1 MMTWLI
7 ENWMVVFGLAVAVI
21 IAVLVVY
28 RFFGLPTEKQQEKVK
43 EWLIWACIEA
53 EKALQSG
60 TGQLKLR
67 QVYDMF
73 CAVPAFSWV
82 AKVISFETFS
92 DLVSD
97 ALVEVKEML
106 VNNKVLA
113 EYVYGTNAETEIEK
127 IKNQLTRMENE
138 IC

>member
-1 MMTWLI
+1 MSWIIDNWYIVIGLITFVAFCIWL
-7 ENWMVVFGLAVAVI
+7 
-21 IAVLVVY
+21 VLG
-28 RFFGLPTEKQQEKVK
+28 FFKMPTDKQMEKVK

-73 CAVPAFSWV
+73 CAVPAFTWV

-138 IC
+138 IY

>member
-1 MMTWLI
+1 M
-7 ENWMVVFGLAVAVI
+7 
-21 IAVLVVY
+21 
-28 RFFGLPTEKQQEKVK
+28 EKVK

-53 EKALQSG
+53 KKALQSG

-73 CAVPAFSWV
+73 CAVPAFTWV

-113 EYVYGTNAETEIEK
+113 EYVYGANAETEIEK

-138 IC
+138 IY

>member
-28 RFFGLPTEKQQEKVK
+28 RFFGLPTEKQVEKIK

-53 EKALQSG
+53 ERALQSG

-73 CAVPAFSWV
+73 CSVPAFTWV
-82 AKVISFETFS
+82 AKIISFELFS
-92 DLVSD
+92 EWVSD
-97 ALVEVKEML
+97 ALATAKEMMI
-106 VNNKVLA
+106 NNKTLA
-113 EYVYGTNAETEIEK
+113 EYVYGENADAEIKK
-127 IKNQLTRMENE
+127 IKEQLEKAQ
-138 IC
+138 

>member
-28 RFFGLPTEKQQEKVK
+28 RFFGLPTEKQVEKIK

-53 EKALQSG
+53 ERALQSG

-73 CAVPAFSWV
+73 CAVPAFTWV
-82 AKVISFETFS
+82 AKLISFELFS
-92 DLVSD
+92 EWVSD
-97 ALVEVKEML
+97 ALATAKEMMI
-106 VNNKVLA
+106 NNKALA
-113 EYVYGTNAETEIEK
+113 EYVYGENADAEIKK
-127 IKNQLTRMENE
+127 IKEQLENQQ
-138 IC
+138 

>member
-1 MMTWLI
+1 MNFLI
-7 ENWMVVFGLAVAVI
+7 ENWYLLVGAFALINFGIWLI
-21 IAVLVVY
+21 YGFLK
-28 RFFGLPTEKQQEKVK
+28 LPTDKQTEKIKQ
-43 EWLIWACIEA
+43 WLIWACIEA

-73 CAVPAFSWV
+73 CAVPVFSLV

>member
-1 MMTWLI
+1 MNWLI
-7 ENWMVVFGLAVAVI
+7 ENWMVVFGLAVALI
-21 IAVLVVY
+21 FTAFIVY
-28 RFFGLPTEKQQEKVK
+28 RFFGMPTEKQVAKIK

-82 AKVISFETFS
+82 AKLISFEMFS
-92 DLVSD
+92 DWVSEALVTVKQMLVSNE
-97 ALVEVKEML
+97 AL
-106 VNNKVLA
+106 A
-113 EYVYGTNAETEIEK
+113 TYVYGENADAEIKK
-127 IKNQLTRMENE
+127 IKEQIESAVR
-138 IC
+138 

>member
-1 MMTWLI
+1 MSWIIDNWYIVIGLITFVAFCIWL
-7 ENWMVVFGLAVAVI
+7 
-21 IAVLVVY
+21 VLG
-28 RFFGLPTEKQQEKVK
+28 FFKMPTDKQMEKVK

-73 CAVPAFSWV
+73 CAVPAFTWV

-113 EYVYGTNAETEIEK
+113 EYVYGTNAETEVEK

-138 IC
+138 IY

>member
-1 MMTWLI
+1 MNFLI
-7 ENWMVVFGLAVAVI
+7 ENWYLLVGAFALINFGIWLI
-21 IAVLVVY
+21 YGFLK
-28 RFFGLPTEKQQEKVK
+28 LPTDKQTEKIK

-82 AKVISFETFS
+82 AKLISFEMFS
-92 DLVSD
+92 DWVSD
-97 ALVEVKEML
+97 ALVTVKQML
-106 VNNKVLA
+106 VSNEALA
-113 EYVYGTNAETEIEK
+113 IYVYGENADAEIKK
-127 IKNQLTRMENE
+127 IKEQLERQQ
-138 IC
+138 

>member
-1 MMTWLI
+1 MNWLI

-21 IAVLVVY
+21 LAAIVVY
-28 RFFGLPTEKQQEKVK
+28 RFFGMPTDKQVAKIK

-82 AKVISFETFS
+82 AKLISFEMFS
-92 DLVSD
+92 DWVSEALVTVKQMLVSNE
-97 ALVEVKEML
+97 AL
-106 VNNKVLA
+106 A
-113 EYVYGTNAETEIEK
+113 TYVYGENADAEIKK
-127 IKNQLTRMENE
+127 IKEQIESAVR
-138 IC
+138 

>member
-1 MMTWLI
+1 MSWIIDNWYIVIGLITFLAFCIWL
-7 ENWMVVFGLAVAVI
+7 
-21 IAVLVVY
+21 VLG
-28 RFFGLPTEKQQEKVK
+28 FFKMPTDKQMEKVK

-73 CAVPAFSWV
+73 CAVPAFTWV